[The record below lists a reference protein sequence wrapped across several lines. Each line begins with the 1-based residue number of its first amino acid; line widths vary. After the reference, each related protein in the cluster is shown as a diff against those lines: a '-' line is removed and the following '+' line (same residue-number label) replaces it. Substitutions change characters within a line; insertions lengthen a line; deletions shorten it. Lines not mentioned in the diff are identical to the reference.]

1 MKTMKEKVKHVGL
14 RKNTTIF
21 LWALLIGSVLF
32 GVYKNFTAIDQ
43 HTVHEEKV
51 IEMKLVDTNKIESF
65 VQNFAQEFYTWEPN
79 QEQLDARM
87 ERLKNYLPENLQQMN
102 QEMIRSDIPTKSTV
116 NKVQIWEVEA
126 INESDYKVL
135 YSVNQVIEESM
146 GETVERRGVESAFS
160 VTVRINK
167 QNQLILLT
175 NPVMASLPSKLEV
188 KNDPLQDD
196 STITQETKE
205 EIKTF
210 LTTFFTAYPSASET
224 ELLYYVEN
232 ANIEGINENYI
243 FSELKSINYF
253 ENEEGVKVKT
263 AVSYL
268 SPDTKATL
276 VFDYE
281 LVLKKNQTNWVILDG
296 I

>member
-1 MKTMKEKVKHVGL
+1 MKEKIKHVGL
-14 RKNTTIF
+14 RKNTTII
-21 LWALLIGSVLF
+21 LWTLLIGSVFF
-32 GVYKNFTAIDQ
+32 GIYKNFTAIDQ

-116 NKVQIWEVEA
+116 NKVQIWEVGA
-126 INESDYKVL
+126 INESYYKVL
-135 YSVNQVIEESM
+135 YSVNQVIEESI
-146 GETVERRGVESAFS
+146 GEEVERRGVESAFS

-167 QNQLILLT
+167 QNQLVLLT

-224 ELLYYVEN
+224 ELLYYVEDTT
-232 ANIEGINENYI
+232 IQGINENYI
-243 FSELKSINYF
+243 FSELRAINYF
-253 ENEEGVKVKT
+253 EDNEGVKVKT

-281 LVLKKNQTNWVILDG
+281 LVLKKNQKNWVILDG

>member
-1 MKTMKEKVKHVGL
+1 MKEKAKHIGL
-14 RKNTTIF
+14 RKNTTIV
-21 LWALLIGSVLF
+21 LWTLLIGSVLF

-65 VQNFAQEFYTWEPN
+65 VQNFAQDFYTWEPN

-102 QEMIRSDIPTKSTV
+102 QDMIRSDIPTKSNV
-116 NKVQIWEVEA
+116 SNVQIWEVEP

-135 YSVNQVIEESM
+135 YSVNQVIEESI
-146 GETVERRGVESAFS
+146 GEAVENRTVESAFS

-167 QNQLILLT
+167 QDQLSLLT

-196 STITQETKE
+196 STTTQETKE

-232 ANIEGINENYI
+232 TTIHGINKNYI

-253 ENEEGVKVKT
+253 EDEEGVKVKT

-281 LVLKKNQTNWVILDG
+281 LVLKKNQKNWVILDG

>member
-1 MKTMKEKVKHVGL
+1 MKEKVKHVGL
-14 RKNTTIF
+14 RKNTTIV
-21 LWALLIGSVLF
+21 LWTLLIGSVLF

-102 QEMIRSDIPTKSTV
+102 QDMIRSDIPTKSTV
-116 NKVQIWEVEA
+116 NNVQIWEVEA
-126 INESDYKVL
+126 INDSDYKVL
-135 YSVNQVIEESM
+135 YSVNQVIEESI
-146 GETVERRGVESAFS
+146 GEAVENRTVDSAFL
-160 VTVRINK
+160 VTVRVNN
-167 QNQLILLT
+167 QNQLTLVT
-175 NPVMASLPSKLEV
+175 NPVMASLPSKLEI
-188 KNDPLQDD
+188 KSDPLQDD

-210 LTTFFTAYPSASET
+210 LATFFTAYPSASEM
-224 ELLYYVEN
+224 ELLYYVEDTT
-232 ANIEGINENYI
+232 IRGINKNYI

-253 ENEEGVKVKT
+253 EDKDGVKVKT
-263 AVSYL
+263 AVAYL

-276 VFDYE
+276 IFDYE